1 MRPFQVD
8 LMLRNV
14 SVARAICANGHPDA
28 GRSFAARVA
37 AHVLGIMCAL
47 SLTAPVVVAQPTTGT
62 AAIPPPS
69 ADDKDQAIGSAA
81 PPRGIIVA
89 LARAALTTELNVP
102 VSEIGFREAEVF
114 DKGDLLIAFDC
125 RRQQAELKSAEAKA
139 AEARLTLQN
148 YRYLK
153 RRRATGAHDV
163 AVAAARYKQAE
174 ADVDAIKVVL
184 DGCQVRAPFRGAVS
198 SLSLRV
204 HERPSVG
211 EPFMRIVSN
220 EAFELEMIVPST
232 WLKWLRPGRAF
243 RFHVD
248 EIDEALPANIARVG
262 RAIDPVSQ
270 TVKAYASFSGGR
282 DALRAGMSGTA
293 HFAQSDGR

>member
-1 MRPFQVD
+1 
-8 LMLRNV
+8 MLRKV
-14 SVARAICANGHPDA
+14 PLARGGCVNGDFDA
-28 GRSFAARVA
+28 GRGFAARVA
-37 AHVLGIMCAL
+37 IRALGIICAL
-47 SLTAPVVVAQPTTGT
+47 GLAAPAVVAQPATGS
-62 AAIPPPS
+62 AAIPAPM
-69 ADDKDQAIGSAA
+69 ADDEDQAIESAA

-139 AEARLTLQN
+139 AEARMTLQN
-148 YRYLK
+148 FRYLK

-243 RFHVD
+243 RFH
-248 EIDEALPANIARVG
+248 
-262 RAIDPVSQ
+262 
-270 TVKAYASFSGGR
+270 
-282 DALRAGMSGTA
+282 
-293 HFAQSDGR
+293 

>member
-28 GRSFAARVA
+28 GRSFAARVV

-47 SLTAPVVVAQPTTGT
+47 ILAAPVVVAQPTTGT
-62 AAIPPPS
+62 AAIPAPS
-69 ADDKDQAIGSAA
+69 ADEDQAIGSAA

-139 AEARLTLQN
+139 AEAR
-148 YRYLK
+148 
-153 RRRATGAHDV
+153 RR
-163 AVAAARYKQAE
+163 
-174 ADVDAIKVVL
+174 
-184 DGCQVRAPFRGAVS
+184 FR
-198 SLSLRV
+198 
-204 HERPSVG
+204 
-211 EPFMRIVSN
+211 
-220 EAFELEMIVPST
+220 
-232 WLKWLRPGRAF
+232 
-243 RFHVD
+243 
-248 EIDEALPANIARVG
+248 
-262 RAIDPVSQ
+262 
-270 TVKAYASFSGGR
+270 
-282 DALRAGMSGTA
+282 
-293 HFAQSDGR
+293 